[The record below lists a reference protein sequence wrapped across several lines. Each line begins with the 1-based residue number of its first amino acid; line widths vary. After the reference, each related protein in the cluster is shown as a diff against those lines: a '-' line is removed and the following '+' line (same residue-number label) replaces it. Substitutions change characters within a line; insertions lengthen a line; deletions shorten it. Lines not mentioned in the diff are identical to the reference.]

1 MVVWDREY
9 YLAEDYKQFSDEY
22 IYVDVYYSNDKT
34 LPDLIE
40 KSNNFF
46 IRLNKKNLISEKELK
61 YFSYSF
67 KNTSCLGKMYL
78 LPKIHKPLYN
88 VPERPVI

>member
-40 KSNNFF
+40 KRN
-46 IRLNKKNLISEKELK
+46 
-61 YFSYSF
+61 
-67 KNTSCLGKMYL
+67 
-78 LPKIHKPLYN
+78 
-88 VPERPVI
+88 